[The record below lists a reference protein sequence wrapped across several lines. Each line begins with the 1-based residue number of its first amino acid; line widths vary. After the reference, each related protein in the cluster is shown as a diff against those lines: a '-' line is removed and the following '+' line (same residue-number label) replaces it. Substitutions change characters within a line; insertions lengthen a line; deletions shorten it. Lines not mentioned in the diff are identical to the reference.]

1 MEELK
6 FKKFLTKYDSLL
18 EETMPLGTVAA
29 RKEKSRVDDF
39 MLLYNKVRLS
49 EQDIAHLKKLDKEY
63 ADVFMLRR
71 LDYVR
76 LVLNKEQ
83 EKKKF
88 FEALKRGAKYNPIFE
103 HNPEP
108 YTNGALNKALSLR
121 EKFFN
126 FDCYLS
132 GFYVERLNFLI
143 SWIQL
148 KMMDPNSQEYIDA
161 VFNLFGKPTPGLIT
175 EAEKII
181 LANPYKSVSSD
192 DRSITPTALKK
203 RIEQALEELGYD
215 KWKVVITPDITPRM
229 SVKDYFEVNINS
241 RAKFSEADVI
251 GLIAHEIKGHVGR
264 RWHGWKTGLLL
275 FRDGLVGKNELDEG
289 MAIYNSLQ
297 VENPKPNILFN
308 IAFYALMVNQLDKLS
323 FYELFEHGRQ
333 YLPNDSKLFDK
344 VLRLKRVCKDTSV
357 MVGDSYEKDYLNGYL
372 RVIKLSDAE
381 RQDVLHYNVGPQNFD
396 QVDLIKAFLKI
407 NGFVIQKPQAF

>member
-6 FKKFLTKYDSLL
+6 FKKFLAKYDSLL

-29 RKEKSRVDDF
+29 RKDKSRVDDF
-39 MLLYNKVRLS
+39 ISLYSKFQLS
-49 EQDIAHLKKLDKEY
+49 EQDISRLKKLDKEY
-63 ADVFMLRR
+63 ADVFMLRK

-83 EKKKF
+83 EKKNF
-88 FEALKRGAKYNPIFE
+88 FEAIKKGIKYNPIFE

-108 YTNGALNKALSLR
+108 YTKNGALKKALSLK

-132 GFYVERLNFLI
+132 KFYIERLDFLT

-148 KMMDPNSQEYIDA
+148 KLIDPNSQEYVDGIFD
-161 VFNLFGKPTPGLIT
+161 LFGKPTPGLVT
-175 EAEKII
+175 EAEK
-181 LANPYKSVSSD
+181 LVSANPYKNVSSD
-192 DRSITPTALKK
+192 DKPITPAMLKK
-203 RIEQALEELGYD
+203 RIDQALEELGYD

-241 RAKFSEADVI
+241 RAKFSEVDVI

-275 FRDGLVGKNELDEG
+275 FRDGLVGRT
-289 MAIYNSLQ
+289 SLMK
-297 VENPKPNILFN
+297 EWRSITRFK
-308 IAFYALMVNQLDKLS
+308 
-323 FYELFEHGRQ
+323 
-333 YLPNDSKLFDK
+333 
-344 VLRLKRVCKDTSV
+344 
-357 MVGDSYEKDYLNGYL
+357 
-372 RVIKLSDAE
+372 
-381 RQDVLHYNVGPQNFD
+381 
-396 QVDLIKAFLKI
+396 
-407 NGFVIQKPQAF
+407 